1 MYLNCIYIAIAYLNS
16 HCFSWIFN
24 DRQLQSVISKF
35 CGHYCMYIIACFGF
49 DMRKIVRSFSS
60 DTGLND
66 ALVNRFICPRLC
78 I

>member
-1 MYLNCIYIAIAYLNS
+1 
-16 HCFSWIFN
+16 
-24 DRQLQSVISKF
+24 
-35 CGHYCMYIIACFGF
+35 MYIIACFGF